1 MKRRCEAAAAKAGGS
16 PPHVLARVLACCGR
30 FLELL
35 FPEGAERMQRMRQE
49 AAAAKPK
56 SKADAMDSEGLE
68 AMRAALTAT
77 EAEAVAELV
86 AAADRCDNSAPSA
99 ISVLMAG
106 GQIDGLWPRR
116 RSRPGSPSIWAVK
129 AQVIRDGMMQASA
142 AG

>member
-1 MKRRCEAAAAKAGGS
+1 
-16 PPHVLARVLACCGR
+16 
-30 FLELL
+30 
-35 FPEGAERMQRMRQE
+35 MQRLRQE

-56 SKADAMDSEGLE
+56 SKADAMDSDGLE

-106 GQIDGLWPRR
+106 GQIDGLAKK
-116 RSRPGSPSIWAVK
+116 AVK
-129 AQVIRDGMMQASA
+129 TRVAVDLGRKGPGDPRWHDAGKCRWVTPPGASDESSESWPA
-142 AG
+142 LELPSGRGRKP